1 MDDQPPDRLLAIANA
16 LLIVALFVIAW
27 QALGYELVP
36 GVVVHHLG
44 PCALDWHRARPALVL
59 ACPGQ
64 DMLRLWPLPLV
75 QPWFEDAVLPELA
88 PAIRG
93 ALSRA

>member
-1 MDDQPPDRLLAIANA
+1 MNNQPADRLFAITNVI
-16 LLIVALFVIAW
+16 LMVAIFVLAW

-36 GVVVHHLG
+36 GAIVHDIG

-64 DMLRLWPLPLV
+64 DMLRVWPLPV
-75 QPWFEDAVLPELA
+75 MSPWFEDPVEDERSA
-88 PAIRG
+88 AI
-93 ALSRA
+93 